1 MYLPRS
7 ILYSRVPYTEH
18 TLPKAFLDAEWMM
31 GELWMNRC
39 VDGWMDGWMD
49 EWMDGWKNKATE
61 DAALPF

>member
-49 EWMDGWKNKATE
+49 G
-61 DAALPF
+61 